1 MHHSNAIILTPVATG
16 TIVPPTDLGYPR
28 VFSEMGAVSNNRE
41 ANINTNRARLQHV
54 YRSRLAQDYPL
65 VFLIDSDVVVTR
77 EDLDALIDN
86 WNGRGTT
93 ACIDTGN
100 REGSSHICC
109 ACCLLSGEDYLQV
122 KYFDNVTACQCTKLP
137 GPYYVDG
144 LKGKEV

>member
-1 MHHSNAIILTPVATG
+1 MNHCNAIILTPVATG
-16 TIVPPTDLGYPR
+16 TVVPPCDLGYPR
-28 VFSEMGAVSNNRE
+28 VFSEMVPVAAHRE
-41 ANINTNRARLQHV
+41 TNINTNRARLQHI

-65 VFLIDSDVVVTR
+65 VFLIDSDVVVSKS
-77 EDLDALIDN
+77 DLDALIEN
-86 WNGRGTT
+86 WKGAGTT
-93 ACIDTGN
+93 ACIDTKESHGA
-100 REGSSHICC
+100 HICC